1 MIFHTVWPG
10 LNGLLNCCPS
20 TVFMSDQLWCVLLHF
35 SFLISH
41 RLRRALY
48 LQAAKVWTQRVWP
61 PQPPQHRGRVTTNT
75 TPWTA
80 DVSPNSPPPWATPR
94 TPPDRLAS
102 WDSRPTFQTVNLN
115 LDPTGENILGVSSS
129 WWWWMV
135 VTGDIDGDGSGGT
148 WYFDCLPVPVTDL
161 RQDREDIILSVWQ
174 EISIDNQSAVRETN
188 NWGLTA
194 AFF

>member
-80 DVSPNSPPPWATPR
+80 DVSPNSPLQFSSPR
-94 TPPDRLAS
+94 SRQELLDS
-102 WDSRPTFQTVNLN
+102 WDSRPTFQIVNLN
-115 LDPTGENILGVSSS
+115 WDLTGE
-129 WWWWMV
+129 
-135 VTGDIDGDGSGGT
+135 TSGLLIRVEHSHWSRLSRYCALIGWDHCFATPALLCHKDTAQGT
-148 WYFDCLPVPVTDL
+148 
-161 RQDREDIILSVWQ
+161 
-174 EISIDNQSAVRETN
+174 
-188 NWGLTA
+188 
-194 AFF
+194 

>member
-10 LNGLLNCCPS
+10 LNGLLNCCPG

-80 DVSPNSPPPWATPR
+80 DVSPNSPLQFSSPR
-94 TPPDRLAS
+94 SRQELLAS
-102 WDSRPTFQTVNLN
+102 WDSRPTFQIVNLN
-115 LDPTGENILGVSSS
+115 WDLTGE
-129 WWWWMV
+129 
-135 VTGDIDGDGSGGT
+135 TSGLLIRVEHSHWSRLSRYCALIGWDHSDAT
-148 WYFDCLPVPVTDL
+148 PVL
-161 RQDREDIILSVWQ
+161 LCHKHK
-174 EISIDNQSAVRETN
+174 A
-188 NWGLTA
+188 
-194 AFF
+194 